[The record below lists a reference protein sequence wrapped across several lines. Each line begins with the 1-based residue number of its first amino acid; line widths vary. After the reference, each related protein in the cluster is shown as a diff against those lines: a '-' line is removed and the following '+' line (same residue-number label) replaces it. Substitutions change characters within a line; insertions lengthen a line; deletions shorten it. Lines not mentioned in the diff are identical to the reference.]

1 MLSGSRSSATRHGLF
16 SNNPPA
22 SWRDASMVNMTS
34 HYADLGGVT
43 LHYRRA
49 GQGTP
54 VVLLHGIPQTSHEW
68 RYVMPRLAETY
79 TVIAPD
85 LRGLG
90 DSTRP
95 AGVYDKKTLGADI
108 AALVTGHL
116 GFKRFHIV
124 GHDWGGPVAFA
135 VAAGHPEAV
144 RTLTILDVVIP
155 GDGGD
160 FSQGGRRWHHA
171 FFRTLDLPEQL
182 CFGREELVI
191 NWLFENYG
199 YRANCI
205 SDEDKAE
212 FLRTYKKPGAF
223 RALLEI
229 YRALPRDAEDNRNI
243 LARNGK
249 LRSSRNFLPKSFS
262 ASSASFPSIEVG
274 GVSLAIAIAGRPL
287 AGRSLA
293 RAHHPACPVYGTPA

>member
-1 MLSGSRSSATRHGLF
+1 MPQT
-16 SNNPPA
+16 
-22 SWRDASMVNMTS
+22 TS
-34 HYADLGGVT
+34 HFADLSGVT
-43 LHYRRA
+43 LHYRRS
-49 GQGTP
+49 GQGEP

-68 RYVMPRLAETY
+68 RYVIPRLAERH

-90 DSTRP
+90 DSSRP
-95 AGVYDKKTLGADI
+95 PGAYDKKTLGADI
-108 AALVTGHL
+108 AALVIDHL
-116 GFKRFHIV
+116 GFRQFHLV
-124 GHDWGGPVAFA
+124 GHDWGGPVAFS
-135 VAAGHPEAV
+135 VAAHHPDAV
-144 RTLTILDVVIP
+144 RTLAILDVVIP

-182 CFGREELVI
+182 CFGREEMVI

-199 YRANCI
+199 HRANCI
-205 SDEDKAE
+205 SEEDKVE

-243 LARNGK
+243 LSRNGK
-249 LRSSRNFLPKSFS
+249 LKMPVLALGGDKSFGRGNECVES
-262 ASSASFPSIEVG
+262 LRRVAENVRGGLVRDCGHWIAEEQPDFLIEQLLGFYDEFPI
-274 GVSLAIAIAGRPL
+274 
-287 AGRSLA
+287 
-293 RAHHPACPVYGTPA
+293 H

>member
-1 MLSGSRSSATRHGLF
+1 MSTAT
-16 SNNPPA
+16 N
-22 SWRDASMVNMTS
+22 
-34 HYADLGGVT
+34 HYADLDGVT

-49 GQGTP
+49 GRGEP
-54 VVLLHGIPQTSHEW
+54 VVLVHGIPQTSHEW
-68 RYVMPRLAETY
+68 RYVLPRLAERY

-90 DSTRP
+90 DSSRP
-95 AGVYDKKTLGADI
+95 PGAYDKKTLGADI
-108 AALVTGHL
+108 AALVIDHL
-116 GFKRFHIV
+116 GFGKFHLV
-124 GHDWGGPVAFA
+124 GHDWGGPVAFS
-135 VAAGHPEAV
+135 VAAHNPEAV

-229 YRALPRDAEDNRNI
+229 YRALPQDAEDNRTI

-249 LRSSRNFLPKSFS
+249 LKMPVLALGGDKSFGRGS
-262 ASSASFPSIEVG
+262 ECVESLRRVAENVRGGIVKDCGHWIAEEQPEFLAEQLLDLFRQFPIQ
-274 GVSLAIAIAGRPL
+274 
-287 AGRSLA
+287 
-293 RAHHPACPVYGTPA
+293 TDD

>member
-1 MLSGSRSSATRHGLF
+1 MSTAT
-16 SNNPPA
+16 N
-22 SWRDASMVNMTS
+22 
-34 HYADLGGVT
+34 HYADLDGVT
-43 LHYRRA
+43 LHFRRA
-49 GQGTP
+49 GRGEP
-54 VVLLHGIPQTSHEW
+54 VVLVHGIPQTSHEW
-68 RYVMPRLAETY
+68 RYVMPRLAERY

-90 DSTRP
+90 DSSRP
-95 AGVYDKKTLGADI
+95 AGAYDKKTLGADI
-108 AALVTGHL
+108 AALVIDHL
-116 GFKRFHIV
+116 GFGKFHLV
-124 GHDWGGPVAFA
+124 GHDWGGPVAFS
-135 VAAGHPEAV
+135 VAAHNPEAV
-144 RTLTILDVVIP
+144 RTLTVLDVVIP
-155 GDGGD
+155 GDGGE

-229 YRALPRDAEDNRNI
+229 YRALPQDAEDNRTI

-249 LRSSRNFLPKSFS
+249 LKMPVLALGGDKSFGRGS
-262 ASSASFPSIEVG
+262 ECVESLRRVAENVRG
-274 GVSLAIAIAGRPL
+274 GVVNDCGHWIAEEQPDFLTEQLLDLFEQFPIR
-287 AGRSLA
+287 
-293 RAHHPACPVYGTPA
+293 TND

>member
-1 MLSGSRSSATRHGLF
+1 
-16 SNNPPA
+16 
-22 SWRDASMVNMTS
+22 MVNMTS

-108 AALVTGHL
+108 AALAIDHL

-135 VAAGHPEAV
+135 VAAAHPEAV

-182 CFGREELVI
+182 CFGREEMVI

-205 SDEDKAE
+205 SDEDRAE

-229 YRALPRDAEDNRNI
+229 YRALPQDAEDNRNI
-243 LARNGK
+243 LSRNGK
-249 LRSSRNFLPKSFS
+249 LKMPVLALGGDKSFGRGTECIES
-262 ASSASFPSIEVG
+262 LRRVAENVRGGLVKDCGHWIAEEQPDFLVEQLLGLFSEFPI
-274 GVSLAIAIAGRPL
+274 R
-287 AGRSLA
+287 
-293 RAHHPACPVYGTPA
+293 

>member
-1 MLSGSRSSATRHGLF
+1 MSGITHHF
-16 SNNPPA
+16 
-22 SWRDASMVNMTS
+22 
-34 HYADLGGVT
+34 ADLDGVT
-43 LHYRRA
+43 LHYLRA
-49 GQGTP
+49 GQGDP
-54 VVLLHGIPQTSHEW
+54 VMLVHGIPQTSHEW
-68 RYVMPRLAETY
+68 RYLMPRLAERY

-95 AGVYDKKTLGADI
+95 PGSYDKKTLGSDI
-108 AALVTGHL
+108 AALAIDHL
-116 GFKRFHIV
+116 GFKKFHIV

-135 VAAGHPEAV
+135 VAAHHPDAV
-144 RTLTILDVVIP
+144 KTLTILDVVIP

-182 CFGREELVI
+182 CFGREEMVI

-199 YRANCI
+199 YRSNSI

-229 YRALPRDAEDNRNI
+229 YRALPRDAEDNRSVLERI
-243 LARNGK
+243 GK
-249 LRSSRNFLPKSFS
+249 LKMPVLALGGDKSFGRGTECIES
-262 ASSASFPSIEVG
+262 LRRVAENVRGGIVRDCGHWIAEEQPEFLVEQLLAFFGKFPV
-274 GVSLAIAIAGRPL
+274 R
-287 AGRSLA
+287 
-293 RAHHPACPVYGTPA
+293 

>member
-1 MLSGSRSSATRHGLF
+1 MSKASSHF
-16 SNNPPA
+16 
-22 SWRDASMVNMTS
+22 
-34 HYADLGGVT
+34 ADLDGVT

-49 GQGTP
+49 GQGEA
-54 VVLLHGIPQTSHEW
+54 VVLVHGIPQTSHEW
-68 RYVMPRLAETY
+68 RYVMPRLAEKY

-95 AGVYDKKTLGADI
+95 SGAYDKKTLGADI
-108 AALVTGHL
+108 AALVIKHL
-116 GFKRFHIV
+116 GFDKFHLV
-124 GHDWGGPVAFA
+124 GHDWGGPVAFS
-135 VAAGHPEAV
+135 VAAHNPDAV

-182 CFGREELVI
+182 CFGREEMVI

-229 YRALPRDAEDNRNI
+229 YRALPRDAEDNKNI

-249 LRSSRNFLPKSFS
+249 LKMPVLALGGEKSFGRGAECIDS
-262 ASSASFPSIEVG
+262 LRRVAENVRGGLVRDCGHWIAEEQPEFLAKELLGFFGEFPI
-274 GVSLAIAIAGRPL
+274 
-287 AGRSLA
+287 
-293 RAHHPACPVYGTPA
+293 H

>member
-1 MLSGSRSSATRHGLF
+1 MSKTTCHF
-16 SNNPPA
+16 
-22 SWRDASMVNMTS
+22 
-34 HYADLGGVT
+34 ADLDGVT

-49 GQGTP
+49 GEGEP
-54 VVLLHGIPQTSHEW
+54 VVLVHGIPQTSHEW

-95 AGVYDKKTLGADI
+95 PGAYDKKTLGADI
-108 AALVTGHL
+108 AALVIDHL
-116 GFKRFHIV
+116 GFKKFHLV

-135 VAAGHPEAV
+135 VAAHYPDAV
-144 RTLTILDVVIP
+144 KTLTILDVVIP

-182 CFGREELVI
+182 CFGREDMVI

-199 YRANCI
+199 YRANAI
-205 SDEDKAE
+205 TEEDKAE

-229 YRALPRDAEDNRNI
+229 YRALPQDAEDNKAV
-243 LARNGK
+243 LAQNGK
-249 LRSSRNFLPKSFS
+249 LKMPVLALGGDKSFGRGMEC
-262 ASSASFPSIEVG
+262 IESLRRVADNVRG
-274 GVSLAIAIAGRPL
+274 GVVHNSGHWIAEEQPDVLLEQLLGLFREF
-287 AGRSLA
+287 
-293 RAHHPACPVYGTPA
+293 PVR

>member
-1 MLSGSRSSATRHGLF
+1 
-16 SNNPPA
+16 
-22 SWRDASMVNMTS
+22 MVNTTS
-34 HYADLGGVT
+34 HFADLDGVT

-49 GQGTP
+49 GEGTP

-182 CFGREELVI
+182 CFGREEMVI

-229 YRALPRDAEDNRNI
+229 YRALPQDAEDNRNI
-243 LARNGK
+243 LSRNGK
-249 LRSSRNFLPKSFS
+249 LKMPVLALGGDKSFGRGMECIES
-262 ASSASFPSIEVG
+262 LRRVAENVRGGLVKDCGHWIAEEQPDFLVEQLLGFFSEFPI
-274 GVSLAIAIAGRPL
+274 R
-287 AGRSLA
+287 
-293 RAHHPACPVYGTPA
+293 

>member
-1 MLSGSRSSATRHGLF
+1 M
-16 SNNPPA
+16 
-22 SWRDASMVNMTS
+22 MEITS
-34 HYADLGGVT
+34 HFADLDGVI

-49 GQGTP
+49 GRGDP
-54 VVLLHGIPQTSHEW
+54 VVLVHGIPQTSHEW
-68 RYVMPRLAETY
+68 RYVMPRLAEKY

-95 AGVYDKKTLGADI
+95 PGGYDKKTLGADI
-108 AALVTGHL
+108 AALAIGRF
-116 GFKRFHIV
+116 GFRKFHIV

-135 VAAGHPEAV
+135 VAANYPDAV

-182 CFGREELVI
+182 CFGREEMII

-199 YRANCI
+199 YRSNCI

-229 YRALPRDAEDNRNI
+229 YRALPQDAEDNRNI
-243 LARNGK
+243 LLRNGK
-249 LRSSRNFLPKSFS
+249 LKMPVLALGGDKSFGRGTEC
-262 ASSASFPSIEVG
+262 IESLRRVADDVRG
-274 GVSLAIAIAGRPL
+274 G
-287 AGRSLA
+287 LA
-293 RAHHPACPVYGTPA
+293 RDCGHWIAEEQPDFLVEQLLAFFEEFPAR